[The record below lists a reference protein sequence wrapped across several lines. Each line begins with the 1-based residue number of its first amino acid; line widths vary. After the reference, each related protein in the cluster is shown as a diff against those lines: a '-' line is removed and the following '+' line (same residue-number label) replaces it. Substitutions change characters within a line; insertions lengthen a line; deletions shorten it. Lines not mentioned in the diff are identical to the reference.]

1 MRLATSAQCK
11 EVDELS
17 VKVYGLTGDVLMEA
31 AGTLAAREI
40 QLNYFPE
47 LSAGHTSIL
56 CGPGNNGGD
65 GLVVARHLHSMGFR
79 DITVFLMAPA
89 KSQTDQFKTQLKRCE
104 LQGIRITDCTRSMKK
119 MEAIKSSKLVV
130 DALLGIGLDG
140 GLRGDFLSSVEL
152 VNSIKVPVISLD
164 TPTGLDVDKGIV
176 ENIAVRSDLTLTF
189 GLAKPG
195 FFVADGPRH
204 VGKLRTLSIGFPHE
218 ALRGTATSHF
228 LFNEKLAKRYL
239 PKRKEQDNKSNHGRL
254 VIAAGSEGKWG
265 AGILSSH
272 SAYRMGVGYVYWT
285 SFTPPLDHLKSIPEV
300 MTRDLDDEELW
311 DSEKI
316 SSWVVGPGLGTE
328 NDTRDLIRKLQ
339 AQKVEKVLLDA
350 DALTVAVK
358 DRIFPLPATWVITP
372 HAGELSRIIGWS
384 AKEIE
389 ANRFEA
395 ALEAARVTGCH
406 VLLKGYRSVMA
417 YQQRCMVINAGNSA
431 LAKAGTG
438 DVLSG
443 MIGALMAQGLDT
455 LQAAATGAFLHGK
468 MADDWLR
475 RGLNQNTLLASDI
488 QEELPALLSR
498 ISSSVVF

>member
-1 MRLATSAQCK
+1 MRLATCSQCK

-17 VKVYGLTGDVLMEA
+17 VKVYGLTGDILMES

-40 QLNYFPE
+40 QLSYFPE
-47 LSAGHTSIL
+47 LSASHTAIL

-79 DITVFLMAPA
+79 DITVFLLAPL
-89 KSQTDQFKTQLKRCE
+89 KSQTDLFKIQLKRCE
-104 LQGIRITDCTRSMKK
+104 LHGIRIVDGSRSMKK
-119 MEAIKSSKLVV
+119 LEAIRSSKLIV
-130 DALLGIGLDG
+130 DALLGSGLDG
-140 GLRGDFLSSVEL
+140 GLRGDFMGAAEL
-152 VNSIKVPVISLD
+152 VNSIKVPVLSLD
-164 TPTGLDVDKGIV
+164 VPSGLNADRGIV
-176 ENIAVRSDLTLTF
+176 ENIAIRADMTFTF

-204 VGKLRTLSIGFPHE
+204 IGKLRTLSIGYPHE

-239 PKRKEQDNKSNHGRL
+239 PKRKDQDNKSNHGRL

-265 AGILSSH
+265 AGILASH

-285 SFTPPLDHLKSIPEV
+285 SFTPPLEHLTSIPEV
-300 MTRDLDDEELW
+300 MTRDIDDDELW

-316 SSWVVGPGLGTE
+316 SSWVVGPGLGTGSE
-328 NDTRDLIRKLQ
+328 TRDLIRKLQ

-358 DRIFPLPATWVITP
+358 ERIFPLPSTWVLTP
-372 HAGELSRIIGWS
+372 HAGELSKIIGWEV
-384 AKEIE
+384 KEIE
-389 ANRFEA
+389 SNRFEA
-395 ALEAARVTGCH
+395 ALEGARVTGCH

-417 YQQRCMVINAGNSA
+417 YQKRCMVINAGNSA

-443 MIGALMAQGLDT
+443 MIGALMAQGLDS